1 MVVAHPAAVS
11 WSVRAALT
19 SLIVLSSACATTT
32 RTVRNVTIEGNE
44 RVDDGDL
51 TEGLANHAPSGIVF
65 QTEADY
71 QPLQLVLDEQRI
83 ETSYREQGFF
93 SAQVLGSKVTEI
105 GPHQVDIAFQVREG
119 PPTLLERV
127 EVHGAPA
134 EAGVDA
140 TALGLAGAMEIDHP
154 LEYESYLA
162 AGDRIQAQLFNFG
175 YAYARVDKRLEVDR
189 DRGKATAL
197 FYVDAGPKAVF
208 GSVRIEG
215 LERTPQSV
223 VTERIAWQP
232 GEQFDPKKLERTRV
246 QVYSTGLLGNVRFTW
261 DTEKR
266 AEVLDIV
273 VHASEGTRHEIRLGG
288 GVGIDA
294 HNYEVRGRF
303 GYTHRNFLDPRTTL
317 RAAARPGLAF
327 LPSGSFLGWKVDAEV
342 SLERQDMFAPMWM
355 GKVALD
361 YTLSEVD
368 AYSYQGPGLRLSY
381 GRRWW
386 NDEIVL
392 SLTGQTRFQD
402 FLRIEPAVEAIA
414 DGIGLHDPLALI
426 AFEPSVTY
434 DNRDD
439 RQVPNE
445 GAYVRLALEIG
456 RVVTGDAHS
465 YLKFTPELR
474 GYHTIFGDWLV
485 GAARIKIGSTVPD
498 LGRLPVTQRFASG
511 GSEGQRGFSRGRLSP
526 MVPNRD
532 GEMVPIGGEALFEVA
547 AELRIDL
554 FLLLENQLRLVLFVD
569 GADVAMSF
577 GELKVPNLHYA
588 TGAGLRYDTPIGP
601 VRVDF
606 GVRLNRLGPTEPDPD
621 ERFAFHLSLGE
632 AF

>member
-1 MVVAHPAAVS
+1 M
-11 WSVRAALT
+11 RASLA

-32 RTVRNVTIEGNE
+32 PTVRNVTVEGNDK
-44 RVDDGDL
+44 VSDADL
-51 TEGLANHAPSGIVF
+51 TEGLANHEPSGFIF
-65 QTEADY
+65 QSEADY

-83 ETSYREQGFF
+83 ETSYRELGYF

-105 GPHQVDIAFQVREG
+105 GEHQVDISFQVREG

-127 EVHGAPA
+127 EVHGAPDQP
-134 EAGVDA
+134 GVDA
-140 TALGLAGAMEIDHP
+140 TALGVAGAMEIDHP

-162 AGDRIQAQLFNFG
+162 AGDRIQAQLLNFG
-175 YAYARVDKRLEVDR
+175 YAHARVDKRLEVDR

-197 FYVDAGPKAVF
+197 FFVDAGPQAVF
-208 GSVRIEG
+208 GDVRIEG
-215 LERTPQSV
+215 LERTPESV
-223 VTERIAWQP
+223 VRERIAWEP
-232 GEQFDPKKLERTRV
+232 GERFDPKKLERTRI

-261 DTEKR
+261 DNEAR

-294 HNYEVRGRF
+294 NNYEVRGRF
-303 GYTHRNFLDPRTTL
+303 GYTHRNFLDGRTTL
-317 RAAARPGLAF
+317 RTQARPGVAF
-327 LPSGSFLGWKVDAEV
+327 LPSGGFLGFKVDAEV
-342 SLERQDMFAPMWM
+342 GLERQDMFAPMWV
-355 GKVALD
+355 GKVTLD
-361 YTLSEVD
+361 YTLNEID

-402 FLRIEPAVEAIA
+402 FIRIEPAVEAIA
-414 DGIGLHDPLALI
+414 DQIGLHDPLALV
-426 AFEPSVTY
+426 AFEPSITY

-439 RQVPNE
+439 RNVPNQ
-445 GAYVRLALEIG
+445 GVYARLALEIG

-474 GYHTIFGDWLV
+474 GYHTLLGDWLV
-485 GAARIKIGSTVPD
+485 GAARIRVGSVVPD
-498 LGRLPVTQRFASG
+498 FGHLPVTQRFSSG

-532 GEMVPIGGEALFEVA
+532 GEPVPIGGEALFETAV
-547 AELRIDL
+547 ELRIDL
-554 FLLLENQLRLVLFVD
+554 FELLENQLRLVLFVD
-569 GADVAMSF
+569 GADVAMTFS
-577 GELKVPNLHYA
+577 ELKVPNLHYA

-606 GVRLNRLGPTEPDPD
+606 GFRLNRLGPTEPDPGQ
-621 ERFAFHLSLGE
+621 RFAFHLSLGE